1 MNIRFIWTT
10 FIIVMIY
17 RKSYLTKKHTVL
29 VNIQNTTIDVVTL
42 KLGVG
47 ETISR
52 YANGVTMEKWKHKRN
67 VFYISSVSKLY
78 DTNIEL

>member
-1 MNIRFIWTT
+1 
-10 FIIVMIY
+10 MIY

-29 VNIQNTTIDVVTL
+29 VNVQNKTKDVATL

-52 YANGVTMEKWKHKRN
+52 YANGVTMAKWNDKRN
-67 VFYISSVSKLY
+67 VLYISSEFLNYMIQISNCKAKKK
-78 DTNIEL
+78 